1 MADGP
6 VYTNL
11 AWATYTS
18 LVRSYCGVDGSDH
31 DALLEVLFNASKRKA
46 DEYLNNPFT
55 ELVPTVVF
63 DGVVADDYIVVNG
76 KTYTC
81 KATADEDELEFA
93 LGSDDSETADNF
105 AAYVNSTS
113 LGGSY
118 GATGAEGVT
127 AANTSGSVTLTADY
141 GYCDDI
147 VVTSSDEDKLLVRQ
161 VLTSTDIPE
170 DVNQWLYQ
178 RIRRHFRNPS
188 ALMSD
193 TQSGIGQDVYMT
205 MREEGA
211 GMADTFDVISHLRF
225 CPGLG

>member
-6 VYTNL
+6 VYTGL

-18 LVRSYCGVDGSDH
+18 LVRAYCGVDGSDH
-31 DALLEVLFNASKRKA
+31 DDLLEVLFNASKRKA

-55 ELVPTVVF
+55 EIVPTVVF
-63 DGVVADDYIVVNG
+63 DGVVADDYIIVNG

-93 LGSDDSETADNF
+93 LGATDSDTADNF

-141 GYCDDI
+141 GNADGI
-147 VVTSSDEDKLLVRQ
+147 VVTSSDDDTLLARD
-161 VLTSTDIPE
+161 VLTSKTIPE
-170 DVNQWLYQ
+170 DVNQWIYQ
-178 RIRRHFRNPS
+178 RVRRHFRNRS
-188 ALMSD
+188 ALMSES
-193 TQSGIGQDVYMT
+193 QSGIGQNMYVSMKS
-205 MREEGA
+205 EES
-211 GMADTFDVISHLRF
+211 GMADTFDTISHLRLT
-225 CPGLG
+225 PGLG